1 MTRRLTRANLSV
13 LQERISPRFF
23 AYRAF
28 LVFLISFFLI
38 RTADNILTYVFPIV
52 VESSVGSNTIMGLIM
67 ALSSVAGLVCDFV
80 FPSLISRKNWKQIMF
95 LAVAVALFFPLFTYL
110 GEIFL
115 YIGFFIIATIVWGV
129 YFELLIFSEQNY
141 ILSGG
146 KGRNFSKDW
155 SLIILLISFIEIIG
169 PILATWLLVYKKSGY
184 LIFTTALLLFASIFL
199 TASSQKLKPEKLKVE
214 SKNRE
219 VLELLREF
227 KMWGVLYKKV
237 WYVLA
242 VSLTIHSVFAA
253 YVVFGGL
260 FGLSLVGEELGWIV
274 MFLFAFPGLIAYFL
288 LSKVTIKS
296 RKKLTTHVLLMIGGL
311 MLMLLAFFNGNI
323 LSTAIVIM
331 FSTLLFSI
339 AEPIN
344 NAVFSDLASRL
355 GHEKNHLFGMV
366 NATGSVA
373 FIIVP
378 VVFGVLSDKWGYY
391 NSFASMGFVAFIVGI
406 ILLFTTPRKIRL
418 PQKKIVETHIP
429 NSIS

>member
-13 LQERISPRFF
+13 LQERISSRFF

-155 SLIILLISFIEIIG
+155 SLIILLISLIEIIG

-184 LIFTTALLLFASIFL
+184 LIFTTALLLFASIIL

-260 FGLSLVGEELGWIV
+260 FGLSLMGEKIGWVV
-274 MFLFAFPGLIAYFL
+274 MFLFAFPGLITYFL
-288 LSKVTIKS
+288 LTKIVVKR
-296 RKKLTTHVLLMIGGL
+296 RKKFITHVLLITGGL
-311 MLMLLAFFNGNI
+311 MLMLLAFFNDSIVSTGMVI
-323 LSTAIVIM
+323 L
-331 FSTLLFSI
+331 FSTLLFSV

-344 NAVFSDLASRL
+344 NAVFSDLAERL
-355 GHEKNHLFGMV
+355 GDEKNHLFGMV
-366 NATGSVA
+366 NATGSIA
-373 FIIVP
+373 FVVVP
-378 VVFGVLSDKWGYY
+378 IVFGITSDRWGYY

>member
-13 LQERISPRFF
+13 LQERISSRFF

-155 SLIILLISFIEIIG
+155 SLIILLISLIEIIG

-184 LIFTTALLLFASIFL
+184 LIFTTALLLFASIIL

-260 FGLSLVGEELGWIV
+260 FGLSLMGEKIGWVV
-274 MFLFAFPGLIAYFL
+274 MFLFAFPGLITYFL
-288 LSKVTIKS
+288 LTKIVVKR
-296 RKKLTTHVLLMIGGL
+296 RKKFITHVLLITGGL
-311 MLMLLAFFNGNI
+311 MLMLLAFFNDSIVSTGMVI
-323 LSTAIVIM
+323 L
-331 FSTLLFSI
+331 FSTLLFSV

-344 NAVFSDLASRL
+344 NAVFSDLAERL
-355 GHEKNHLFGMV
+355 GDEKNHLFGMV
-366 NATGSVA
+366 NATGSIA
-373 FIIVP
+373 FVVVP
-378 VVFGVLSDKWGYY
+378 IVFGITSDRWGYY

-429 NSIS
+429 NSIF

>member
-13 LQERISPRFF
+13 LQERISSRFF

-184 LIFTTALLLFASIFL
+184 LIFTTALLLFASIIL

-260 FGLSLVGEELGWIV
+260 FGLSLMGEKIGWVV
-274 MFLFAFPGLIAYFL
+274 MFLFAFPGLITYFL
-288 LSKVTIKS
+288 LTKIVVKR
-296 RKKLTTHVLLMIGGL
+296 RKKFITHVLLITGGL
-311 MLMLLAFFNGNI
+311 MLMLLAFFNDSIVSTGMVI
-323 LSTAIVIM
+323 L
-331 FSTLLFSI
+331 FSTLLFSV

-344 NAVFSDLASRL
+344 NAVFSDLAERL
-355 GHEKNHLFGMV
+355 GDEKNHLFGMV
-366 NATGSVA
+366 NATGSIA
-373 FIIVP
+373 FVVVP
-378 VVFGVLSDKWGYY
+378 IVFGITSDRWGYY

-429 NSIS
+429 NSIF

>member
-13 LQERISPRFF
+13 LQERISSRFF

-184 LIFTTALLLFASIFL
+184 LIFTTALLLFASIIL

-260 FGLSLVGEELGWIV
+260 FGLSLMGEKIGWVV
-274 MFLFAFPGLIAYFL
+274 MFLFAFPGLITYFL
-288 LSKVTIKS
+288 LTKIVVKR
-296 RKKLTTHVLLMIGGL
+296 RKKFITHVLLITGGL
-311 MLMLLAFFNGNI
+311 MLMLLTFFNDSIVSTGMVI
-323 LSTAIVIM
+323 L
-331 FSTLLFSI
+331 FSTLLFSV

-344 NAVFSDLASRL
+344 NAVFSDLAERL
-355 GHEKNHLFGMV
+355 GDEKNHLFGMV
-366 NATGSVA
+366 NATGSIA
-373 FIIVP
+373 FVVVP
-378 VVFGVLSDKWGYY
+378 IVFGITSDRWGYY